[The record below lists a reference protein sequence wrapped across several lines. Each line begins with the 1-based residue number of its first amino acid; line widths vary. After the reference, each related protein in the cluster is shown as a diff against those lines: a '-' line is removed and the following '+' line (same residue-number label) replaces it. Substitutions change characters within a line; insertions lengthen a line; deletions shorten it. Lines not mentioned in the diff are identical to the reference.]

1 MQNINTF
8 RDLNIQEHK
17 EQIEEA
23 KLNTRVINQSLKNTR
38 CSCLWN
44 PFLTKD
50 TSNRVYEAVI
60 FFWFFFFW
68 GGGWGRRWGPTKI
81 ISIFKDKNLCCA
93 LPIYQYPAKL
103 LKNRKLNNL
112 TIILTITFT
121 I

>member
-8 RDLNIQEHK
+8 RDPNIQEHK

-60 FFWFFFFW
+60 FFWFFFFFGD
-68 GGGWGRRWGPTKI
+68 GGGGGGGGGQLKSSRFSRI
-81 ISIFKDKNLCCA
+81 KNSVVLF
-93 LPIYQYPAKL
+93 LFINIL
-103 LKNRKLNNL
+103 LSC
-112 TIILTITFT
+112 
-121 I
+121 